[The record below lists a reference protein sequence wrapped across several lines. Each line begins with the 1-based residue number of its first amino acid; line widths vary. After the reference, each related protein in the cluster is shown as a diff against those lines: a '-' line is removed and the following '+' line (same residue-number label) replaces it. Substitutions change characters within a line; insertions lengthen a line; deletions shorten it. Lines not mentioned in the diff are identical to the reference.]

1 MQTKHTLKN
10 TDASAVKV
18 TRKNKKNNSCRYFL
32 RCTNDAVTTIP
43 NPIIGEVM
51 ACQKCADF
59 YNKIMPDTPLILYIL
74 GGENAVPP
82 RDHGPIINS
91 YKAWQAD
98 PGNQANL
105 RN

>member
-1 MQTKHTLKN
+1 MFSVEDLTKKFNDL
-10 TDASAVKV
+10 DSEARSMVFEQL
-18 TRKNKKNNSCRYFL
+18 TRN
-32 RCTNDAVTTIP
+32 
-43 NPIIGEVM
+43 
-51 ACQKCADF
+51 ADF

-98 PGNQANL
+98 PGNQAKL